1 MTSNDCLQPNN
12 LASLSGPVPFRLSS
26 AALQGS
32 LCKNENRNKGTS
44 KTFRKKPMRVSKLL
58 SNVGL
63 EKGKGYFQ
71 AARRKESTGFP
82 EVLGTCTDFDWNH
95 TWLES
100 LRLSRAVVP
109 VPCEVQWVVGNSHVF
124 V

>member
-1 MTSNDCLQPNN
+1 M
-12 LASLSGPVPFRLSS
+12 RL
-26 AALQGS
+26 
-32 LCKNENRNKGTS
+32 
-44 KTFRKKPMRVSKLL
+44 SKLL

-63 EKGKGYFQ
+63 EKGKGCFH

-82 EVLGTCTDFDWNH
+82 EALGTCTDFDWNH

-100 LRLSRAVVP
+100 LHLSRAVVP
-109 VPCEVQWVVGNSHVF
+109 MPCEVQWVGGNSPVF